1 MKKLFMRK
9 TAALVASLMIIS
21 MLLPIVALAA
31 VGFTEVRYDS
41 ATGKVTGKVYVDSAT
56 YNTYGFRNADGSVT
70 INVYDNTGKPL
81 PTVYATYATYAA
93 NATYGA
99 PAGSYFYDFIAP
111 GYTDSSKF
119 ALKLQFTNPVTTAT
133 YVTYVTYGQGST
145 VPPVTVPPVLPITD
159 TITVPANGNVDATA
173 LAAALA
179 DGKAVIEISGEV
191 ANLPASALTK
201 GGVVTIVADG
211 ASYELP
217 LDELN
222 LAELAKS
229 LGVELSGLTIKVTIA
244 ELSGTA
250 ATAASAAVEAVDGE
264 VVAPIVEFKVEAVGG
279 GKTLEL
285 NGFSK
290 FVKRTITLNAE
301 ATNPNLLVAVRI
313 TGNTVTPVP
322 TDIDGK
328 EATLYSRSNSIYT
341 VIATDAKSFTD
352 MAKHWAKDDV
362 EKLAGKLIVNGTG
375 ADKFDP
381 KRNVTRAEFAA
392 MLVRS
397 LGLDSAADA
406 TYSFSDVSSTSWYA
420 GSVSAAAKAGII
432 KGDGGKFRPTAVITR
447 QELAAMSVR
456 ALAYAGKEVKLTDA
470 QVSEALASFSDAGSL
485 TWAKAEVA
493 AAVSAGIVKGNDQ
506 GKVLALSSASRAEAA
521 TMVIRYLTN
530 AGFIN

>member
-31 VGFTEVRYDS
+31 VGFQDVTHNGS
-41 ATGKVTGKVYVDSAT
+41 TGKVTGKIYVDST
-56 YNTYGFRNADGSVT
+56 VYNTYGFKNSDGKVT
-70 INVYDNTGKPL
+70 INVYDKSGVAL
-81 PTVYATYATYAA
+81 GAVYATYLTYQ
-93 NATYGA
+93 NG
-99 PAGSYFYDFIAP
+99 FK
-111 GYTDSSKF
+111 TDSYYYQFEAEGYNNSFKF
-119 ALKLQFTNPVTTAT
+119 PLGFSFWNPVDST
-133 YVTYVTYGQGST
+133 YVSSSVYYGTVGGGSFVGGGT
-145 VPPVTVPPVLPITD
+145 IGGSNPTTD

-229 LGVELSGLTIKVTIA
+229 LGVELSGLPIKVTIA

-250 ATAASAAVEAVDGE
+250 ADTAAAAVKAVDGE
-264 VVAPIVEFKVEAVGG
+264 LAAPIVEFKVEAVGG

-285 NGFSK
+285 NDFSK

>member
-1 MKKLFMRK
+1 MRK
-9 TAALVASLMIIS
+9 TAALIASLMIIS
-21 MLLPIVALAA
+21 MVLPIVALAA
-31 VGFTEVRYDS
+31 TEFRDVKYDS
-41 ATGKVTGKVYVDSAT
+41 STGKVTGKVYVDSAT
-56 YNTYGFRNADGSVT
+56 YNTYGFINSDGTVT
-70 INVYDNTGKPL
+70 INVYDKAGLPL
-81 PTVYATYATYAA
+81 PTVYA
-93 NATYGA
+93 YGY
-99 PAGSYFYDFIAP
+99 GSENDTYFYQFEGT
-111 GYTDSSKF
+111 GYNDSSKYPLW
-119 ALKLQFTNPVTTAT
+119 LKITNPVTSATYAT
-133 YVTYVTYGQGST
+133 YVTYGTGTGPGYIY
-145 VPPVTVPPVLPITD
+145 VPIAGGNNNNNTD

-250 ATAASAAVEAVDGE
+250 ADTAAAAVKAVDGE
-264 VVAPIVEFKVEAVGG
+264 LAAPIVEFKVEAVGG

-285 NGFSK
+285 NDFSK

-301 ATNPNLLVAVRI
+301 ATNPDLLVAVRI

-397 LGLDSAADA
+397 LGLDSVADA

-493 AAVSAGIVKGNDQ
+493 AAVSAGIVKGTDQ

>member
-9 TAALVASLMIIS
+9 TAALVASLMVIS

-31 VGFTEVRYDS
+31 VGFQDVQYNS
-41 ATGKVTGKVYVDSAT
+41 STGKVTGVVYVDSAT
-56 YNTYGFRNADGSVT
+56 YTTYGYDQLNSVT
-70 INVYDNTGKPL
+70 INVYDNNNKPL
-81 PTVYATYATYAA
+81 STVPAVYMQVPPSTAVANTYYYEFSFSSSSYYPSLNLSFKPNPTGATYAVYENLPYNGT
-93 NATYGA
+93 G
-99 PAGSYFYDFIAP
+99 P
-111 GYTDSSKF
+111 GYVYVPIGGS
-119 ALKLQFTNPVTTAT
+119 NPT
-133 YVTYVTYGQGST
+133 
-145 VPPVTVPPVLPITD
+145 TD

-244 ELSGTA
+244 ELTGAAATTA
-250 ATAASAAVEAVDGE
+250 AAAVKAIDGE
-264 VVAPIVEFKVEAVGG
+264 VLAPIIEFKVEAVGG
-279 GKTLEL
+279 GKTVEL

-290 FVKRTITLNAE
+290 FVKRTITLNAA
-301 ATNPNLLVAVRI
+301 ATNPNLVVAVRI

-322 TDIDGK
+322 TDIDGT
-328 EATLYSRSNSIYT
+328 EATLSSRSNSIYT

-352 MAKHWAKDDV
+352 MANHWAKEDV

-397 LGLDSAADA
+397 LGLDSVADA